1 MLDATP
7 SIELKTRIGA
17 RKKPK
22 KQQKKKQNKTKTTKK
37 QNKTNKKTDTF
48 QFQKPLESLSGN
60 SFTHF
65 SLRLS

>member
-22 KQQKKKQNKTKTTKK
+22 KQQKKNKTKQTKK
-37 QNKTNKKTDTF
+37 Q
-48 QFQKPLESLSGN
+48 
-60 SFTHF
+60 THF
-65 SLRLS
+65 KNR